1 MKRVESFG
9 SKVFLVNTGWT
20 GGPHGIGSRF
30 DIPTTRRIIN
40 AIQNGELDN
49 VETQH
54 IDGLNLEV
62 PSGIEG
68 VESKVLTPKRTW
80 SDHELYDQ
88 YLQNLIEQ
96 FKENFKKFSVSKEI
110 VEAGPA

>member
-20 GGPHGIGSRF
+20 GGPHGVGSRF

-40 AIQNGELDN
+40 AIQNGELND
-49 VETQH
+49 VETHH
-54 IDGLNLEV
+54 IDGLNLDV
-62 PSGIEG
+62 PVKVEG
-68 VESKVLTPKRTW
+68 VQSKVLIPKHTW
-80 SDHELYDQ
+80 SDQEQYDQ
-88 YLQNLIEQ
+88 YLQNLIQQ

-110 VEAGPA
+110 IEAGPA

>member
-40 AIQNGELDN
+40 AIQNGELND

-62 PSGIEG
+62 PLEIER
-68 VESKVLTPKRTW
+68 VESQVLTPKQTW
-80 SDHELYDQ
+80 SDHEQYDQ
-88 YLQNLIEQ
+88 YLQSLIEQ

>member
-1 MKRVESFG
+1 MKRIESFN

-40 AIQNGELDN
+40 AIQNGELND
-49 VETQH
+49 VETAH

-62 PSGIEG
+62 PVEIDG
-68 VESKVLTPKRTW
+68 VDPKVLIPKILGQIKMNMINIYKIL
-80 SDHELYDQ
+80 SN
-88 YLQNLIEQ
+88 NLKITLKNSQ
-96 FKENFKKFSVSKEI
+96 
-110 VEAGPA
+110 